1 MSDPL
6 VSPRILFRFS
16 APCLHRA
23 PPLWTVKGIQL
34 GEEHALPVLAELDDC
49 PRFADVRVGWH
60 ETGLAFNVRVQGKRQ
75 QPWCR
80 DSQMD
85 ASDGLHLWIDT
96 RDTHNIHRAGRFC
109 HRFAFLPMGAGGRR
123 DDPVVGQLFINRARE
138 HARPADANYL
148 KVRAEKRV
156 DGYVLEA
163 WIAAGAL
170 TGYDPKDNPK
180 LGFHYAVI
188 DRELGNQTFSV
199 GDEFP
204 HEEDPSLWGTLE
216 LIVQRGT

>member
-6 VSPRILFRFS
+6 VSPRILFRFA

-23 PPLWTVKGIQL
+23 PPLWTAKGIQL
-34 GEEHALPVLAELDDC
+34 DEDYALPSLAELDGC

-60 ETGLAFNVRVQGKRQ
+60 ETGLAVTVRVQGKKQ

-96 RDTHNIHRAGRFC
+96 RDTKNIHRAGRFC
-109 HRFAFLPMGAGGRR
+109 HRFAFLPQGSGGKKE
-123 DDPVVGQLFINRARE
+123 DPTVGQLLINRARE
-138 HARPADANYL
+138 HPKPADPNYL
-148 KVRAEKRV
+148 KVRSEKRV
-156 DGYVLEA
+156 DGYLLEC
-163 WIAAGAL
+163 WIGAGAL
-170 TGYDPKDNPK
+170 TGFDPRESPR
-180 LGFHYAVI
+180 LGFHYAVL
-188 DRELGNQTFSV
+188 DRELGNQTFAV

-204 HEEDPSLWGTLE
+204 YEEDPSLWGTLE
-216 LIVQRGT
+216 LLPDSPA